1 MPPVSGKKAKI
12 VVTFYKGKNLVA
24 ENVFHSI
31 AGLCGKR
38 IKKFQEN
45 DGNNKG
51 PVQLDR
57 SLSEVH

>member
-1 MPPVSGKKAKI
+1 M
-12 VVTFYKGKNLVA
+12 VTLFIRAKNLVA